1 VEVLWARNSNL
12 QGGDNSSASASLVF
26 KVNNPE
32 ATESGDGMPSGYSE
46 RPSRSFMP
54 DSFLPPPSQP
64 PPEARTVVFPK
75 PTSEPPPHL
84 QIPRDYYGPYEYSQ
98 FTAKSRFKPQF
109 FNRLGVKLATGKA
122 SVRDQE
128 VDELMPVLVPIFAT
142 MLLFV
147 DAPLFVGMISPQHSP
162 LQESVT
168 MVFVGVFLSRLT
180 LVVTYKFMNKAFLSG
195 EEVTND
201 ADPAVFKFRRDNPKQ
216 FALRIIVLFTYMA
229 SLLILFIPLYHYMY
243 RISFL
248 NGLKAVGSNADLV
261 AIFFLIIV
269 AVCPEVVRS
278 VILILMWFRFVVTSR
293 YKFGLFQVL
302 FAWEWISRIVFVCI
316 ALFGVP
322 THLKDSSNQVL
333 NLIATK

>member
-1 VEVLWARNSNL
+1 VGPGVVPKDDMFKMGGKAQFLWRN
-12 QGGDNSSASASLVF
+12 
-26 KVNNPE
+26 
-32 ATESGDGMPSGYSE
+32 
-46 RPSRSFMP
+46 
-54 DSFLPPPSQP
+54 
-64 PPEARTVVFPK
+64 
-75 PTSEPPPHL
+75 HL
-84 QIPRDYYGPYEYSQ
+84 GI
-98 FTAKSRFKPQF
+98 
-109 FNRLGVKLATGKA
+109 KLATGTK
-122 SVRDQE
+122 SVPGQE

-195 EEVTND
+195 DEVKD
-201 ADPAVFKFRRDNPKQ
+201 EVPAVFKFRRDNPKQ

-261 AIFFLIIV
+261 AIFFLLIV